1 MNLWRYLD
9 NPVLWEVS
17 RIGIDLAFGLYRKRM
32 RLMQTWGILEGRP
45 SVLDI
50 GCGIGQYATITDGDY
65 LGVDLN
71 ERYIDYARRRHR
83 RPNQSFQCMDVTALC
98 EDKRVFHL
106 VQMVDFLHHISDE
119 QCVAVLTA
127 ASQLAQR
134 YVVSFE
140 PITHQLNSLGRWIV
154 KNDRGEYMRSLE
166 QLYGLFEASHLPI
179 VRSIPLRLGP
189 ISTRALLCRPEK
201 AGHYSSYEISLA

>member
-1 MNLWRYLD
+1 MSLRRCLD

-17 RIGIDLAFGLYRKRM
+17 RIGLDLAFGLYRKRM
-32 RLMQTWGILEGRP
+32 KLMQTWRILEGRP

-71 ERYIDYARRRHR
+71 ERYISYARRRHR
-83 RPNQSFQCMDVTALC
+83 RPNQSFQRMDVTTLR
-98 EDKRVFHL
+98 EDKRMFHL
-106 VQMVDFLHHISDE
+106 VQMVDFLHHISDG
-119 QCVAVLTA
+119 QCVAILTV

-140 PITHQLNSLGRWIV
+140 PITPQPNPLGRWIV
-154 KNDRGEYMRSLE
+154 EHDRGKYMRSLE
-166 QLYGLFEASHLPI
+166 QLHDLFKESHLPI
-179 VRSIPLRLGP
+179 VRSIALRLGP
-189 ISTRALLCRPEK
+189 INTRAILCSPEQ
-201 AGHYSSYEISLA
+201 AGHF